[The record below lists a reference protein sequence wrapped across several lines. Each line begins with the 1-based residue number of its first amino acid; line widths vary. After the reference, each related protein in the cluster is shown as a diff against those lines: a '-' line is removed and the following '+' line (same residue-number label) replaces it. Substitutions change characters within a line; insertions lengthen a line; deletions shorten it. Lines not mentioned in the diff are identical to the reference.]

1 MNILLSVAFLRLY
14 YICIYILVLPL
25 PPLLL
30 LLYDS
35 VEAAMLL
42 DVLAL
47 LSRIHGA
54 CVE

>member
-1 MNILLSVAFLRLY
+1 MNISLSVALLRLY
-14 YICIYILVLPL
+14 YICICILVLPL
-25 PPLLL
+25 PLLL
-30 LLYDS
+30 LLLHDS
-35 VEAAMLL
+35 VGAAMLH